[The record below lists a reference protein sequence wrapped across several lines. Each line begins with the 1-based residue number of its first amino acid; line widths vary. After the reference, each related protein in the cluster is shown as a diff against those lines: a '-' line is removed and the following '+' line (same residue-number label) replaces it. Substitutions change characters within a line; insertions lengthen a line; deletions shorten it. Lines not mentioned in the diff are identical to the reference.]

1 MTTYYEPPE
10 GMRTLLTLPDS
21 EWNLNIYAQ
30 REGRTYSVIV
40 GVGVGGSF
48 PQGSACLRGSVHDH
62 ARKGGS
68 PVLRLPLYASRSGFH
83 RLPCLCRRKG

>member
-1 MTTYYEPPE
+1 MATYYEAPE

-40 GVGVGGSF
+40 GVGVGGSIVK
-48 PQGSACLRGSVHDH
+48 QGLS
-62 ARKGGS
+62 RKAALAY
-68 PVLRLPLYASRSGFH
+68 VASYSLNG
-83 RLPCLCRRKG
+83 KV